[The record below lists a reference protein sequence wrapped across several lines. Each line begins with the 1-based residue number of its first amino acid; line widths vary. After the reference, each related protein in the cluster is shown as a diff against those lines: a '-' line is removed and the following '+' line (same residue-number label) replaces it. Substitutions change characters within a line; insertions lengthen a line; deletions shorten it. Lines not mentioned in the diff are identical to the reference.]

1 MSEPP
6 AKRSKMESSTAPEN
20 NPYLAHRQEYQNG
33 NGMSNGASGVTGSVD
48 RKEHPLNGMVPRKV
62 TVDQAK
68 RIMDGE
74 VNPFKNLSPWS
85 NNYKKILEQRKGLP
99 VYQKMQEFLSIFNE
113 NQIVVM
119 EGQTGS
125 GKTTQIPQFV
135 CYSDLPML
143 RGKMVACTQPRRV
156 AAMSVAKRVA
166 DEMDVQLGK
175 QVGYSIRFE
184 DMTEQGTTFLKYMTD
199 GMLLREA
206 MNDPL
211 LERYSTVILDEAHE
225 RTLATDI
232 LMGLLKDIAK
242 RRPDLKIIVMS
253 ATLDV
258 AKFQKYFGD
267 TNPTGLAPV
276 VKVSGRTF
284 PVETFFTQE
293 PENDYVEAAIRTVL
307 FIHQAEDEGDVLLF
321 LTGEEEI
328 EDACRKIRAE
338 GEELANKGMAGPIL
352 AVPLYSSL
360 PPHQQQRIF
369 DSAPPAGKDGLPG
382 RKVVISTNIAETSL
396 TIDGIVYVVDP
407 GFCKQKVYNPR
418 VRLESLLVTPISKA
432 SAMQRAGRAG
442 RTRPGKCFRL
452 YTERDFVKELE
463 EQTHPE
469 ILRSNL
475 SNTVLEL
482 IKLGIKD
489 LVHFDYMD
497 APAPETIMRALEL
510 LHYLAALDDEG
521 NLTPLGAIM
530 AEFPLD
536 PQLAKMLI
544 VSPEFGCSNEVLS
557 LTAMLSV
564 PNVFMR
570 PASQRKEADLAK
582 AQFSHPDGDHLTLLN
597 VYHAYKSNEDDA
609 KNWCW
614 QNYLNQRSLAQA
626 DNVRTQLKRAMEKF
640 DLELCSTAWED
651 RNYWNNIRQ
660 ALTCG
665 FFMQVA
671 HKEGEKGS
679 YMTVKDNQVV
689 RLHLSCGMDTT
700 PEWVLY
706 NEFVLTTANFIR
718 TVTEVRPEW
727 LLEYAAEYF
736 DPESFPANSETRRAL
751 QRVLDRKLGK
761 VSSSGHGKERK
772 EKKDRDGKDK
782 KKKRKAE

>member
-1 MSEPP
+1 
-6 AKRSKMESSTAPEN
+6 
-20 NPYLAHRQEYQNG
+20 
-33 NGMSNGASGVTGSVD
+33 
-48 RKEHPLNGMVPRKV
+48 
-62 TVDQAK
+62 
-68 RIMDGE
+68 
-74 VNPFKNLSPWS
+74 
-85 NNYKKILEQRKGLP
+85 
-99 VYQKMQEFLSIFNE
+99 
-113 NQIVVM
+113 
-119 EGQTGS
+119 
-125 GKTTQIPQFV
+125 
-135 CYSDLPML
+135 
-143 RGKMVACTQPRRV
+143 
-156 AAMSVAKRVA
+156 
-166 DEMDVQLGK
+166 
-175 QVGYSIRFE
+175 
-184 DMTEQGTTFLKYMTD
+184 
-199 GMLLREA
+199 
-206 MNDPL
+206 
-211 LERYSTVILDEAHE
+211 
-225 RTLATDI
+225 
-232 LMGLLKDIAK
+232 
-242 RRPDLKIIVMS
+242 MS

-258 AKFQKYFGD
+258 DKFSRYFGEG
-267 TNPTGLAPV
+267 TPSGRAPV

-293 PENDYVEAAIRTVL
+293 PETDYVEAAIRTVL

-338 GEELANKGMAGPIL
+338 GEELANKNMAGPL
-352 AVPLYSSL
+352 LVLPLYSSL
-360 PPHQQQRIF
+360 PPQQQQRIF
-369 DSAPPAGKDGLPG
+369 DPPPPSKGEHPG
-382 RKVVISTNIAETSL
+382 RKVVVSTNIAETSL

-418 VRLESLLVTPISKA
+418 IRVESLLVSPISKA

-452 YTERDFVKELE
+452 YTEKDFVKELE

-475 SNTVLEL
+475 ANTVLEL

-489 LVHFDYMD
+489 LVHFDYMGECDMLRCYKPLTPD

-521 NLTPLGAIM
+521 NLTPLGEIM

-544 VSPEFGCSNEVLS
+544 VSPEFGCSNEMLS

-570 PASQRKEADLAK
+570 PANAKKEADLAK
-582 AQFSHPDGDHLTLLN
+582 AQFTHPDGDHLTMLN
-597 VYHAYKSNEDDA
+597 VYHAYKTNEHDA

-614 QNYLNQRSLAQA
+614 QNYLNFRSLSQA
-626 DNVRTQLKRAMEKF
+626 DNVRMQLKRNMEKF
-640 DLELCSTAWED
+640 DLELVSTAFD
-651 RNYWNNIRQ
+651 DKNYWNNIRQ

-679 YMTVKDNQVV
+679 YMTIKDNQVV
-689 RLHLSCGMDTT
+689 RLHLSCGLDTT

-706 NEFVLTTANFIR
+706 NEFVLTTANVSRRAVYQELSADEQFIR

-727 LLEYAAEYF
+727 LLEYAPTYF
-736 DPESFPANSETRRAL
+736 DPKSFPENSAVRRAL
-751 QRVLDRKLGK
+751 DRVIAK
-761 VSSSGHGKERK
+761 VRVAESGLEAR
-772 EKKDRDGKDK
+772 
-782 KKKRKAE
+782 

>member
-1 MSEPP
+1 
-6 AKRSKMESSTAPEN
+6 
-20 NPYLAHRQEYQNG
+20 
-33 NGMSNGASGVTGSVD
+33 
-48 RKEHPLNGMVPRKV
+48 
-62 TVDQAK
+62 
-68 RIMDGE
+68 
-74 VNPFKNLSPWS
+74 
-85 NNYKKILEQRKGLP
+85 
-99 VYQKMQEFLSIFNE
+99 
-113 NQIVVM
+113 
-119 EGQTGS
+119 
-125 GKTTQIPQFV
+125 
-135 CYSDLPML
+135 
-143 RGKMVACTQPRRV
+143 
-156 AAMSVAKRVA
+156 
-166 DEMDVQLGK
+166 
-175 QVGYSIRFE
+175 
-184 DMTEQGTTFLKYMTD
+184 
-199 GMLLREA
+199 
-206 MNDPL
+206 
-211 LERYSTVILDEAHE
+211 
-225 RTLATDI
+225 
-232 LMGLLKDIAK
+232 
-242 RRPDLKIIVMS
+242 MS

-258 AKFQKYFGD
+258 AKFQRYFGD

-293 PENDYVEAAIRTVL
+293 PETDYVEAAIRTVL
-307 FIHQAEDEGDVLLF
+307 YIHQAEDEGDVLLF

-338 GEELANKGMAGPIL
+338 GEELAQNGLAGPVL
-352 AVPLYSSL
+352 VVPLYSSL
-360 PPHQQQRIF
+360 PPYQQQKIF
-369 DSAPPAGKDGLPG
+369 DPAPPARNKLPG
-382 RKVVISTNIAETSL
+382 RKVVVSTNIAETSL

-418 VRLESLLVTPISKA
+418 IRVESLLVTPISKA

-452 YTERDFVKELE
+452 YTEKDFVKELE

-475 SNTVLEL
+475 ANTVLEL

-521 NLTPLGAIM
+521 NLTPLGEIM

-544 VSPEFGCSNEVLS
+544 VSPEFACSNEMLS

-582 AQFSHPDGDHLTLLN
+582 AQFTHPDGDHLTMLN
-597 VYHAYKSNEDDA
+597 VYHAYKSNEHDA

-614 QNYLNQRSLAQA
+614 SNYLNQRSLTQA
-626 DNVRTQLKRAMEKF
+626 DNVRTQLKRSMEKY
-640 DLELCSTAWED
+640 DLELMSTAWED
-651 RNYWNNIRQ
+651 KNYWNNIRQ

-679 YMTVKDNQVV
+679 YLTVKDNQVV
-689 RLHLSCGMDTT
+689 RLHLSTGLDTT
-700 PEWVLY
+700 PEWVVY
-706 NEFVLTTANFIR
+706 NEFVLTTAN
-718 TVTEVRPEW
+718 VSK
-727 LLEYAAEYF
+727 
-736 DPESFPANSETRRAL
+736 DDGGKRAMA
-751 QRVLDRKLGK
+751 DEG
-761 VSSSGHGKERK
+761 
-772 EKKDRDGKDK
+772 
-782 KKKRKAE
+782 